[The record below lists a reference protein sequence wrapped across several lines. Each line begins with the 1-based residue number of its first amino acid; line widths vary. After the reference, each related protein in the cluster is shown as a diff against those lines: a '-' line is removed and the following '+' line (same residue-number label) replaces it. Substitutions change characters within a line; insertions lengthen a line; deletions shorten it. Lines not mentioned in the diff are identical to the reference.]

1 MTVQLMSDGEL
12 GRLEVLRDLD
22 QRRLT
27 TAASAQLLGLERRQ
41 VFRLLRRYRAEGAAG
56 LISKRRGRPGNRG
69 KPEEFRTKALA
80 IIRERYWDFGPTLAA
95 EKLGEL
101 HGIVL
106 GRETLRLW
114 MIEAGLWLDRK
125 QRLKRVH
132 QPRHRRECAGELV
145 QVDGC
150 EHWWFE
156 DRGPQCTLLVFI
168 DDATSRLMH
177 LRFVESES
185 TFAYFHAT
193 RAYLEAWGKPVAL
206 YSDKHGV
213 FRVNQTGALGGDG
226 MTQFGRAL
234 DALNIDIICANSS
247 QAKGRVERA
256 HKTLQDRLVK
266 ELRLAGASSLAEGN
280 ALLPA
285 FMADYN
291 TRFAKLPANG
301 KDLHRP
307 LRASDDLEDAFAWK
321 EERTLSRALTLQYDK
336 VIFILEPSDQAKAA
350 IGKRVSVVDH
360 PDGRL
365 SIRYKGVELAYR
377 TFDKLRQVSQ
387 GAIIENKR
395 LGAALAVIREQQIE
409 RAETRS
415 AKAPR
420 RRDQRDARL
429 FKVG

>member
-1 MTVQLMSDGEL
+1 
-12 GRLEVLRDLD
+12 
-22 QRRLT
+22 
-27 TAASAQLLGLERRQ
+27 
-41 VFRLLRRYRAEGAAG
+41 
-56 LISKRRGRPGNRG
+56 
-69 KPEEFRTKALA
+69 LA
-80 IIRERYWDFGPTLAA
+80 T

-106 GRETLRLW
+106 GRETVRKW
-114 MIEAGLWLDRK
+114 MIADGLWLDRK
-125 QRLKRVH
+125 QRRKRVH
-132 QPRHRRECAGELV
+132 QPRGRRECVGELV
-145 QVDGC
+145 QIDGC

-156 DRGPQCTLLVFI
+156 DRGPQCTLLVFV

-177 LRFVESES
+177 LQFVESES
-185 TFAYFHAT
+185 TFAYFNAT
-193 RAYLEAWGKPVAL
+193 RAYLEAWGKPVAF

-213 FRVNQTGALGGDG
+213 FRINHEGALGGDG

-266 ELRLAGASSLAEGN
+266 ELRLAGMRTLAEGN

-291 TRFAKLPANG
+291 RRFAKVPANA

-307 LRASDDLEDAFAWK
+307 LHAGDDLEDAFAWK
-321 EERTLSRALTLQYDK
+321 EERTVSQALTLQYDK
-336 VIFILEPSDQAKAA
+336 VVFVLMPSEQAKAA
-350 IGKRVSVVDH
+350 IGKRVTVLDY

-365 SIRYKGVELAYR
+365 AIRYKGVELAYR
-377 TFDKLRQVSQ
+377 TIDKLRQVSQ
-387 GAIIENKR
+387 ADIVENKR
-395 LGAALAVIREQQIE
+395 LGAALSFIREQQIA

-415 AKAPR
+415 RKAPR
-420 RRDQRDARL
+420 RRDQADARL